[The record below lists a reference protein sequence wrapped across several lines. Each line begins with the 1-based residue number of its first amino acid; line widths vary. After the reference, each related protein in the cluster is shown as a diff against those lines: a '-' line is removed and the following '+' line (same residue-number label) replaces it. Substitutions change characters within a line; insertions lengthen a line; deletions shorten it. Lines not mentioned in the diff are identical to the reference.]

1 MTIRTSREI
10 ATAIKAEQPLR
21 GITYTDGEGTVWR
34 FWAHGPY
41 PRTAWLTDGRTF
53 LGWDTR
59 HARPRPDLVPQTV
72 ATLDGERRARATQN
86 AQWGPES
93 VLRDVLPVNAD
104 AWVTPLN
111 QSYTHP
117 RPRKDYGDHG
127 CP

>member
-72 ATLDGERRARATQN
+72 ATWTAN
-86 AQWGPES
+86 AAPG
-93 VLRDVLPVNAD
+93 
-104 AWVTPLN
+104 
-111 QSYTHP
+111 
-117 RPRKDYGDHG
+117 RPRTPNGGRKASYATCCRSTRTRG
-127 CP
+127 